1 MEHNTDRRPQQNDGY
16 YGTGRRPETEKS
28 QLPLIM
34 SLLSLLLAA
43 NLITIAVHLDPLG
56 RNSATKETSATETT
70 ALGDYPLNHAVQPAA
85 VARSG
90 FGMELSEL
98 DDAECRYWDLP
109 GDVIVRSVDS
119 GSAAE
124 RAGVL
129 PGDVILAVEG
139 ETVTAPAEVFAA
151 EESGQTVTLTLYRH
165 GRRFDVQLT
174 AVQPPTS

>member
-1 MEHNTDRRPQQNDGY
+1 MENNTDHRPQKNDGY

-28 QLPLIM
+28 QLPLIL

-43 NLITIAVHLDPLG
+43 NLITLAVHYDPLG
-56 RNSATKETSATETT
+56 RNTSAKETGAAETT
-70 ALGDYPLNHAVQPAA
+70 ALGDYPLNHAVQPVTA
-85 VARSG
+85 ARSG

-98 DDAECRYWDLP
+98 GESEQRYWELP

-124 RAGVL
+124 RAGIL

-139 ETVTAPAEVFAA
+139 ETVTTSAEVFAA
-151 EESGQTVTLTLYRH
+151 GDSGETVTLTLYRH
-165 GRRFDVQLT
+165 GRRFDIELT
-174 AVQPPTS
+174 AARLPAS